1 MNTDIVS
8 IDDIIIDEL
17 TEEFGDPIISE
28 INDLSHETSTAP
40 VKRFGIADLWKIR
53 STGRPFRIYR

>member
-8 IDDIIIDEL
+8 IDAIIIDEL
-17 TEEFGDPIISE
+17 TEEIADPV
-28 INDLSHETSTAP
+28 INEFNDPLHETP
-40 VKRFGIADLWKIR
+40 LPGRRFGIVDLWKIR